1 MSKHLY
7 HRVSLNPIR
16 IEEVLPFG
24 KLSIVDSLFLALPDE
39 IIWKPSGPDI
49 LGFIAFAF
57 SYASIRLPGD
67 PSCEEVGWLLIR
79 PVLSFRPRRMP
90 LDATDALSAP
100 SGGGVGSLPF
110 PRARVRSEAGS
121 DMRWRPYS

>member
-1 MSKHLY
+1 MSQHLY
-7 HRVSLNPIR
+7 HRVSLSPIR
-16 IEEVLPFG
+16 NEEVLPFG

-39 IIWKPSGPDI
+39 ITWKPSGPDI

-79 PVLSFRPRRMP
+79 PVLSLRPRRAP
-90 LDATDALSAP
+90 SDATDAMSAP
-100 SGGGVGSLPF
+100 SGGEVGSLPS
-110 PRARVRSEAGS
+110 PLARVRSGAGS
-121 DMRWRPYS
+121 DMHWRPYS